1 MLLYFF
7 NLKKNKKEF
16 IYIHHSYKNVI
27 IKILKKE
34 RNSKINEEY
43 EQLGMFLKLTSQEI
57 RGNAHEILQF

>member
-43 EQLGMFLKLTSQEI
+43 E
-57 RGNAHEILQF
+57 